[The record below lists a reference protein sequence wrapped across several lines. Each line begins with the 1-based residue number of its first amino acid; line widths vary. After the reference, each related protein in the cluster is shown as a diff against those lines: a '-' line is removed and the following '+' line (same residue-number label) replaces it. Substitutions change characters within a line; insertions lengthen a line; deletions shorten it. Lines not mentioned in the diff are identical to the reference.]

1 MPQKLD
7 GFKPVDPEM
16 AVRTGRGKNIRLLK
30 EFYDSGHDCI
40 CRDMG
45 SKNKARNKVRN
56 LNEANHR
63 TQLPIKIMQRET
75 RVFIMRDEAH
85 RTGAAADLPAR

>member
-1 MPQKLD
+1 MSQKLD
-7 GFKPVDPEM
+7 GFRPVDPEL
-16 AVRTGRGKNIRLLK
+16 AVRAGRGKNIRLLK
-30 EFYDSGHDCI
+30 EFYDSGHDCV

-63 TQLPIKIMQRET
+63 TQLPIKVVQRET

-85 RTGAAADLPAR
+85 RAGAATDKPGE